1 MECKALM
8 LRKLMGEQNDT
19 QKQEYQEKE
28 DFGKKDDGLT
38 KFEVT
43 LDQIGG
49 IICQAVG
56 MLDGER

>member
-28 DFGKKDDGLT
+28 DFGKKDDGFT

-43 LDQIGG
+43 LGQIGG
-49 IICQAVG
+49 IICQAIG